1 MTQVFVLLAALILVF
16 FVVRLAY
23 RYAADRPVGTPSR
36 RWTACAELGGIA
48 VLIVV
53 AVLAYVQRSVPPRSA
68 ASDAEHAAR
77 VRVGTST
84 APDAHVS
91 QARMGERQNRA
102 ARGKEVGTGPDTAPA
117 PPVLAPVADASPP
130 SARYV
135 VHQGD
140 TLSRIAGSVYGD
152 GSPQAWKRIYDA
164 NKAAIGAD
172 PSRLRIGM
180 QLTIP
185 NP

>member
-1 MTQVFVLLAALILVF
+1 VLLAALILVF

-23 RYAADRPVGTPSR
+23 RYAADRPAGTPSR
-36 RWTACAELGGIA
+36 RWTACAGLGGIA

-53 AVLAYVQRSVPPRSA
+53 AVLAYVQRSVPPRST
-68 ASDAEHAAR
+68 ASDAEPAAR

-91 QARMGERQNRA
+91 QARTGERQDGA
-102 ARGKEVGTGPDTAPA
+102 ARGKEVDPGPDTAPA
-117 PPVLAPVADASPP
+117 PPVLAPVADSPPP